1 MWTCDPAPRA
11 ASIAPKRKR
20 LFTPGLSGDARQ
32 SEAGSA
38 WEIGP
43 LEERNVAEMSYE
55 VDVLFKGAAQ
65 WHPHYVGGH
74 ERAPQRICIRDIV
87 VMPTTSS
94 FA

>member
-1 MWTCDPAPRA
+1 LFYPRSERGCQAVGSRLGLGDCPARGA
-11 ASIAPKRKR
+11 QCGR
-20 LFTPGLSGDARQ
+20 
-32 SEAGSA
+32 
-38 WEIGP
+38 
-43 LEERNVAEMSYE
+43 
-55 VDVLFKGAAQ
+55 DVIWSRRSLQRSAQ